1 MSVKPPLYGSGAL
14 EGTADSRSLTFTVT
28 SDIGTL
34 VFTGV
39 HEGEQITGTYTV
51 QHPTG
56 GLETG
61 SFKLSKE
68 STSNPVLPTETMHRA
83 HTPVGSTNISPPEKA
98 PEVEESPKVVPQPSS
113 HSDPKNYSSCMNGVS
128 YACNKALL
136 TPDEAMNVKAND
148 FRRNYSS
155 CMNGVSYGCNKGLLT
170 PEEAAMVS
178 ARREHALLVKINKQ
192 AELAVRRFE
201 LGLEVAF
208 IVLIDGPVEGPE
220 FTFNLFVER
229 DECGFRNIAI
239 GFVSCL
245 PQGCY
250 SFLFL
255 RVASRKTK
263 IA

>member
-98 PEVEESPKVVPQPSS
+98 PEVEESPKVVPPTFFPFRSKELFELHERGFLCLQQSS
-113 HSDPKNYSSCMNGVS
+113 AYAGRS
-128 YACNKALL
+128 YEC
-136 TPDEAMNVKAND
+136 EGQR
-148 FRRNYSS
+148 FS
-155 CMNGVSYGCNKGLLT
+155 
-170 PEEAAMVS
+170 
-178 ARREHALLVKINKQ
+178 
-192 AELAVRRFE
+192 AELFKLHE
-201 LGLEVAF
+201 W
-208 IVLIDGPVEGPE
+208 
-220 FTFNLFVER
+220 
-229 DECGFRNIAI
+229 
-239 GFVSCL
+239 GFV
-245 PQGCY
+245 
-250 SFLFL
+250 
-255 RVASRKTK
+255 RV
-263 IA
+263 